1 MLLIAPADVDI
12 KGWPH
17 LFNSPESYGT
27 NSGNNICFKPGNLSH
42 RKIISGLTEIE
53 NVYVSTAKE

>member
-27 NSGNNICFKPGNLSH
+27 NSGNNICFKTWKFIP
-42 RKIISGLTEIE
+42 
-53 NVYVSTAKE
+53 